1 MPPSPRWR
9 PRLTSDLGL
18 RVDAPLEK
26 LQRLQALRRRL
37 AELNALDRERYRTD
51 IGAWARDRLGV
62 HLWSKQVEI
71 AESVVRNRRTAV
83 QSAAGI
89 GKSLLAA
96 VTALWWIDTHPPGEA
111 IVVTTAPD
119 AELVYTVLWE
129 EIRKYHV
136 AAKLDGTVQRGQPIR
151 WVLDDGTLVG
161 LGRKPAD
168 HSTSSFQGIHR
179 RYVLVILDEAGG
191 CKQNLWVGAEAITTN
206 EDCRVLAIG
215 NPDDNSSHFAG
226 ICNGSNLWHTIKVSA
241 LESPNVTG
249 EDVPHE
255 MRMVLP
261 SAQQIEDLK
270 TEWGEDNPLYI
281 AKVLGE
287 FADAT
292 DGLIPLSW
300 ILDAQSRW
308 REWNAGYDGTQQPG
322 GRFVFGVDVANKG
335 EDKTC
340 IATRKGHVVMKI
352 ERFSKFDTVEVTN
365 LVTARMDGLVEPV
378 AVVDADGL
386 GIGVADLLRHRGYSM
401 YPYHGGSTKAIKKMM
416 DRSRHLTF
424 RNTRSAAW
432 FNVRELLDPAFEP
445 TLCIPDDNKLAA
457 ELASPKWPDVAGNVV
472 QLESKQE
479 IIARLGNSP
488 DSADAAVQSLWYSR
502 IQRHLQSEPA
512 VELQPVAYAEAV
524 GGWD

>member
-1 MPPSPRWR
+1 MS
-9 PRLTSDLGL
+9 LTAGDLAAWTSAL
-18 RVDAPLEK
+18 TALETDS
-26 LQRLQALRRRL
+26 RRDL
-37 AELNALDRERYRTD
+37 YRHD
-51 IGAWARDRLGV
+51 IAAWARDRLGV

-129 EIRKYHV
+129 EIRKHHTAGNLAGV
-136 AAKLDGTVQRGQPIR
+136 VQRGSPIR

-191 CKQNLWVGAEAITTN
+191 CKANLWAGAEAITTN
-206 EDCRVLAIG
+206 EDCRLLAIG
-215 NPDDNSSHFAG
+215 NPDDNSSHFAK
-226 ICNGSNLWHTIKVSA
+226 ICSGGNLWHTIKVSA
-241 LESPNVTG
+241 LDSPNVTG
-249 EDVPHE
+249 EDVPHA

-270 TEWGEDNPLYI
+270 VEWGETNPLYI

-300 ILDAQSRW
+300 IVEAQTRW
-308 REWNAGYDGTQQPG
+308 REWHASYDGTHQPP
-322 GRFVFGVDVANKG
+322 GRRIFGCDVARFG
-335 EDKTC
+335 EDKTA
-340 IATRKGHVVMKI
+340 IATRQGHVVMEV
-352 ERFSKFDTVEVTN
+352 ERFAKFDTVQTTN
-365 LVTARMDGLVEPV
+365 LLTVRLDATVQGV

-386 GIGVADLLRHRGYSM
+386 GVGVVDNLRHRGYQVHA
-401 YPYHGGSTKAIKKMM
+401 YTGSAATRKM
-416 DRSRHLTF
+416 DRTGTQF
-424 RNTRSAAW
+424 FANVRSAAHW
-432 FNVRELLDPAFEP
+432 NVREMLDPTFNP
-445 TLCIPDDNKLAA
+445 TLCLPDDNQLAA
-457 ELASPKWPDVAGNVV
+457 DLAAPKWPDTTGNVIKV
-472 QLESKQE
+472 EPKAD
-479 IIARLGNSP
+479 IIKRLGRSP
-488 DSADAAVQSLWYSR
+488 DTADATVQALWIEAVQR
-502 IQRHLQSEPA
+502 DRPA
-512 VELQPVAYAEAV
+512 DAPRLRPVAYADAQN
-524 GGWD
+524 WS